1 MPRDAR
7 PAPSPAPCPA
17 PAVLAVVAL
26 GGAAGATL
34 RHVLDAWAPV
44 STGGFGWTTF
54 AVNVTGSFLL
64 ALLPALAV
72 VRRSPLLPPLLGPGV
87 LGGFTTLSAVS
98 EQTRALLSD
107 DRVALAATYSLA
119 TLLGCLGAVALADRL
134 TRAGRPPRGRP
145 RGGRPVTA
153 LSVVT
158 VALAAGLASVLR
170 FLAAHHLDRRVPW
183 GTIAVNVVGSF
194 VIGVVAG
201 SGLPEEVSLPL
212 ATGFCGGLTTYSA
225 FAVQTHDRG
234 RLLGPLVVALTL
246 PPALLACALGF
257 ALGAA
262 TGTGT

>member
-7 PAPSPAPCPA
+7 PSPP

-26 GGAAGATL
+26 GGAGGATL
-34 RHVLDAWAPV
+34 RHVLDVWAPV

-54 AVNVTGSFLL
+54 AINVTGSFLL

-107 DRVALAATYSLA
+107 DRAALAATYSLT
-119 TLLGCLGAVALADRL
+119 TLLVCLMAVALADRL
-134 TRAGRPPRGRP
+134 THAGRAPRGRAPRGRP
-145 RGGRPVTA
+145 RGRRPVTA
-153 LSVVT
+153 LSFVT

-201 SGLPEEVSLPL
+201 SGLPEEVSVPL

-234 RLLGPLVVALTL
+234 RLLGPLVVLMTL
-246 PPALLACALGF
+246 PPALVACALGY

-262 TGTGT
+262 T